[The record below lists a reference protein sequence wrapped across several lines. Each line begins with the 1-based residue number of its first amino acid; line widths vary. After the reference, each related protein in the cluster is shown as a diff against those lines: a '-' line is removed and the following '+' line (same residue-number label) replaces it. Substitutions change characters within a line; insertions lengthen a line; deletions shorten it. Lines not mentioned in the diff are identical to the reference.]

1 MNASADVRAA
11 LQAPALPALP
21 VLPAIVGGQVTH
33 HRLHPIRHAL
43 RFRTYLWLVDLE
55 DLPPSTWFAGF
66 RAADHLAAGGR
77 GSIKDKLLGVVE
89 EKGGFTLPGDRLVML
104 TGARSWGHAF
114 NPLTV
119 YWCLTADREVRWAV
133 LEIHNTYGE
142 QHAHLVVPDDNGRV
156 EVPKEFYVSPFF
168 TVSGGYRVR
177 LRLEPDHVG
186 VTVTL
191 GQGGRTVF
199 TGGFHGRPVPADRR
213 NRLRAGF
220 RTPLVMQQTSARIRL
235 HGIRLWL
242 RGLPVVS
249 RPSRSPSGGPS

>member
-1 MNASADVRAA
+1 VVNRTSDFRT
-11 LQAPALPALP
+11 PLPP
-21 VLPAIVGGQVTH
+21 PLPAIVDGEVTH
-33 HRLHPIRHAL
+33 HRLHPVRHSL
-43 RFRTYLWLVDLE
+43 RFRTYLWLVDLD
-55 DLPPSTWFAGF
+55 DLPRSTWFAGF
-66 RAADHLAAGGR
+66 RAADHLAAGGH
-77 GSIKDKLLGVVE
+77 GEIKAKLLALVE
-89 EKGGFTLPGDRLVML
+89 EKRGFTLPGDRVVML

-119 YWCLTADREVRWAV
+119 YWCLAADGAVRWAV

-142 QHAHLVVPDDNGRV
+142 QHAHLVVPDDDGHA
-156 EVPKEFYVSPFF
+156 EVTKELYVSPFF

-191 GQGGRTVF
+191 RQAGRTVF
-199 TGGFHGRPVPADRR
+199 TAGFHGRPGAADRL
-213 NRLRAGF
+213 NRLRAGL

-242 RGLPVVS
+242 RGLPVVP